1 MSTCVVPQNQP
12 IYQALIDKAA
22 SYPPDK
28 PYQAMAYRKA
38 AESIAASDRNLYSNG
53 YIWFED
59 IPGVGDKIKAFI
71 NEFLDNLPYSTVP
84 ETPVTLFNP
93 YNSINKKYYPSSE
106 ELQQVRQVFI
116 NYCAEK
122 DILFTEDI
130 VTTFYKNIPHFDTIR
145 VVTKYWKDGIIGPL
159 HYTIPEIARNWARYH
174 CSIIMNRIKT
184 RGAKNVIV

>member
-1 MSTCVVPQNQP
+1 MSCVVSNNQP
-12 IYQALIDKAA
+12 LYQALIDKAT

-53 YIWFED
+53 YIDFEK
-59 IPGVGDKIKAFI
+59 IPYIGYKIKSFI

-84 ETPVTLFNP
+84 DTPNTLFNP
-93 YNSINKKYYPSSE
+93 YNSIDKKYYPSSD

-122 DILFTEDI
+122 NILFTEDI
-130 VTTFYKNIPHFDTIR
+130 ITTFYKSIPYLEQHR

-159 HYTIPEIARNWARYH
+159 YYTIPEIARNWARYH
-174 CSIIMNRIKT
+174 CPIIMNRITT
-184 RGAKNVIV
+184 RGAKTVIV